1 MAELNFSVFCL
12 LAALWLL
19 AIVACGIVSG
29 VALLAFVAGS
39 ALVLWAYWRLVVAR
53 PRYVA
58 QRAFVGEYFGRAFYM
73 EVV

>member
-1 MAELNFSVFCL
+1 MQELNFAMFCL
-12 LAALWLL
+12 LAGLWLL

-39 ALVLWAYWRLVVAR
+39 ALVLWAYWRVVVSRPRVVA
-53 PRYVA
+53 VG
-58 QRAFVGEYFGRAFYM
+58 AFIGEYLGQKFYT